1 VQKRLRK
8 LFNNLFQDDLERPK
22 AFLDD
27 LLQMNSLAD
36 IVKACVA
43 EDCAPEAAT
52 QLAELLMR

>member
-1 VQKRLRK
+1 MRK
-8 LFNNLFQDDLERPK
+8 LFNKLFQDDLERPK